1 MVHRLKTIILRGLE
15 IKYKEKEE
23 IKDLPKLQK
32 QILQNAAKYVKVGGT
47 LIYSTCTIQD
57 NENIE
62 IVLK

>member
-32 QILQNAAKYVKVGGT
+32 QIKVAQYIKDNINAQV
-47 LIYSTCTIQD
+47 
-57 NENIE
+57 NEE
-62 IVLK
+62 D